1 MAVNGTRIA
10 VFATAY
16 SFVGRAGT
24 VNPKPHT
31 LRLRVAGLGYTSKKG
46 ICRAV

>member
-1 MAVNGTRIA
+1 MAENGTRIA

-16 SFVGRAGT
+16 SLLGRAGT
-24 VNPKPHT
+24 VNRKPDT
-31 LRLRVAGLGYTSKKG
+31 LGLRVAGLGYTSKKG